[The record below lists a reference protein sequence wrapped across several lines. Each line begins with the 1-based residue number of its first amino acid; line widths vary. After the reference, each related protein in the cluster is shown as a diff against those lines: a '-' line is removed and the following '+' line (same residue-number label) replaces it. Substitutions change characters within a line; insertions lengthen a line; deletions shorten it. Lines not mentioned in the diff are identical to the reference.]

1 MNERIEE
8 LLEHFTGN
16 NPAPAKDLAYLQAHF
31 IAFGKELPA
40 DLREVLEASDGA
52 EGFVN
57 RNYLMLW
64 GPAEIVACHKA
75 YDVDVYAPGLLLFG
89 SNGGGEAYAY
99 DTRPAST
106 MPVVKVPFVGM
117 SLEYADVL
125 APTFTRFLELLAK

>member
-8 LLEHFTGN
+8 LLEHFSGN
-16 NPAPAKDLAYLQAHF
+16 NPAPAEDLASLQQHF
-31 IAFGKELPA
+31 RAFGKELPS

-64 GPAEIVACHKA
+64 GAAEIIACHKA
-75 YDVDVYAPGLLLFG
+75 YDVDVYAPGLILFG
-89 SNGGGEAYAY
+89 SSGGGEAYAY
-99 DTRPAST
+99 DIRQASG

-125 APTFTRFLELLAK
+125 APTFTEFLESLAK